1 MGFIRKNIKTFLFIW
16 EALEMLFDV
25 FLFAVGVIIGF
36 EIKKWLVDNKPEN
49 IIRDIENDTDEK
61 TERIRFEKDVKEL
74 RKIIGGNLK

>member
-1 MGFIRKNIKTFLFIW
+1 
-16 EALEMLFDV
+16 MLFDV

-49 IIRDIENDTDEK
+49 IIRDIENDTDER

>member
-1 MGFIRKNIKTFLFIW
+1 
-16 EALEMLFDV
+16 MLFDV

-49 IIRDIENDTDEK
+49 VIKDIENDTDER

>member
-1 MGFIRKNIKTFLFIW
+1 
-16 EALEMLFDV
+16 MLFDV

-49 IIRDIENDTDEK
+49 IVRDIENDTDER

>member
-1 MGFIRKNIKTFLFIW
+1 
-16 EALEMLFDV
+16 MLFDV

>member
-1 MGFIRKNIKTFLFIW
+1 
-16 EALEMLFDV
+16 MLFDV

-49 IIRDIENDTDEK
+49 IIRDIENDTDERA
-61 TERIRFEKDVKEL
+61 EIIRFEKDVKEL

>member
-1 MGFIRKNIKTFLFIW
+1 
-16 EALEMLFDV
+16 MLFDV

-49 IIRDIENDTDEK
+49 IIRDIENDTDER
-61 TERIRFEKDVKEL
+61 TEIIRFEKDVKEL